1 MTTSL
6 ARRSFL
12 KRASTAA
19 FLATPLGITASLNQM
34 AQAASGAGGY
44 KALVCVY
51 LQGGNDHG
59 NTITPYDNANYKAYQ
74 TLRPSVAIAQSA
86 LTATALTATKNTV
99 MNSAGASCTFA
110 LAPELAP
117 LLPLYNA
124 GQLAIQLNVGT
135 LIQPTTAAQYKA
147 NPDASTLP
155 YQLMSHQAQTAEWQA
170 DQSPAGTTGW
180 GGRMADPFVS
190 QNGSQSVL
198 SSMNAS
204 SLGSPLMSVGSSATP
219 YTCGS
224 TAKVPAITAIVN
236 GSLFGSSAAASTLQ
250 SLLTASSAD
259 PFRNTYSGIVSTA
272 LTTQASVNSA
282 LGSAPSLASNFPN
295 QTVLD
300 TQLQQVARLISVGPE
315 LGLSRQVFFVALGGF
330 DNHNGLT
337 TAHPPLLTQVANALS
352 GFYNALVSLGL
363 QNQVTTFTL
372 SEFGRAMQSNVD
384 GSDHGWGSH
393 HMILGG
399 AVKGTQIYG
408 TAPVIANGG
417 PDDIGQGRFIPFT
430 SVDQYAATLGAWF
443 GLSSAQLQTILPNL
457 ANFKTQNLGFV

>member
-1 MTTSL
+1 MTISI

-12 KRASTAA
+12 KRASSAA

-34 AQAASGAGGY
+34 AQAATGGAGY

-99 MNSAGASCTFA
+99 LNSAGASCTFA

-135 LIQPTTAAQYKA
+135 LVQPTTAAQYKA

-190 QNGSQSVL
+190 QNGSLSVL

-204 SLGSPLMSVGSSATP
+204 SLGAPLMSLGASATP

-224 TAKVPAITAIVN
+224 TAKIPAISAIVN

-250 SLLTASSAD
+250 SLLTATSAD
-259 PFRNTYSGIVSTA
+259 PFRNTYSGLVSTA
-272 LTTQASVNSA
+272 LTTQATVNSA
-282 LGSAPSLASNFPN
+282 LGSAPSLTSNFPN

-300 TQLQQVARLISVGPE
+300 TQLQQVARLISIGPG
-315 LGLSRQVFFVALGGF
+315 LGLTRQVFFC
-330 DNHNGLT
+330 
-337 TAHPPLLTQVANALS
+337 
-352 GFYNALVSLGL
+352 
-363 QNQVTTFTL
+363 
-372 SEFGRAMQSNVD
+372 
-384 GSDHGWGSH
+384 
-393 HMILGG
+393 G
-399 AVKGTQIYG
+399 ARWIRQ
-408 TAPVIANGG
+408 PRR
-417 PDDIGQGRFIPFT
+417 PDDRP
-430 SVDQYAATLGAWF
+430 
-443 GLSSAQLQTILPNL
+443 SSAVNASGQRTFRVLQRPGL
-457 ANFKTQNLGFV
+457 AGHAKPGDDVHAVRIRPCHAVQCRRIRPWLGQPPHDSGGCREGNADLRHSTGHCQRRSR